1 MEVFITAIKIVFSGK
16 TEEVTLVKGDK
27 IFIAPSI
34 SDNYVN
40 AMFNGLKFSIGYG
53 HLAEYT
59 SAPVNKISDYSD
71 MELMDSMIPCILGED
86 LVEADGHN
94 SSGYPSI
101 FLANNLI

>member
-1 MEVFITAIKIVFSGK
+1 MEVFITAIKIVFSGQ

-53 HLAEYT
+53 HLA
-59 SAPVNKISDYSD
+59 
-71 MELMDSMIPCILGED
+71 DSMIPCILGED

-101 FLANNLI
+101 FLANNLM